1 MNVFNILGSY
11 DEAWKAIVMPPRQ
24 DYSIYDLGPNDINI
38 KGKRIQRTDFRL
50 LNKRGQTLEC
60 SFYQQTDLDHAIPC
74 VIYLHANG
82 CSRLEALQYLDTI
95 LSNQVNLFCFDFSG
109 CGKSG
114 GVYTSLGWFEQDD
127 LECVIQY
134 LTNTGKVTKI
144 GVWGRSMGAI
154 TAILYAVKDPRITC
168 YVFDS
173 PFSKF
178 KQLVKEL
185 AKEKASLPG
194 FLSEGAFSI
203 IRQTIKKKVLFDI
216 DNLRPLKYVDKIN
229 VPALFGAGR
238 QDTFVLP
245 QHTSDLYSAYLG
257 PKQIMLFEGDHNSQR
272 PQNWN
277 LLVKEFL
284 ENHLLKEEVK
294 ANPNAKTL
302 KQLFDPMIDSTSL
315 DIKKPSV
322 SDKILSQQQQ
332 QPPPI
337 QKSSSMNFSWL
348 EHSASVPDLG
358 STHSTQSL
366 QSLGLSDKD
375 LRGGQGTNLELI
387 SQSKPKPAP
396 EKPAEKRF
404 GELFGEKHRAEV
416 PPPQR
421 AAPTTQKTY
430 TIESNQHQ
438 HKEIP
443 VIQVAQ
449 KMKTLENQP
458 TPPVVQAQKTYTLDL
473 SQKGSK
479 YPHQQQGH
487 SSHGQGQT
495 RVVQSVPGK
504 SQSQQQSHPAP
515 TQNPHHHSSTQSS
528 HHQTSTQSSQGSHDV
543 KKPQQQQPQHHHISS
558 NPHSHSHS
566 QQQQQN
572 IPTPTNSRPQLQAQ
586 PHIDQQGRPGI
597 SPKNLP
603 NKPMN
608 HPITYAQTI
617 PQSNPQP
624 HPHGLA
630 KSQPQ
635 PQHHQ
640 STSSTMNTVPTQPG
654 SNTSLMSSHHNSNSM
669 MNLHHGNS
677 VMNSTR
683 SGVNAGPSQVL
694 QNKLSKA
701 SGNPGTQSS
710 SSISIFG
717 PKQIKARNEDI
728 VHQQPFNPVL
738 KDASL
743 YRLNSAIGFGIQA
756 DRQKPN
762 QTQPLKTTADNS
774 DLLSASASSYSNY
787 GAGTASNSYIYGDKN
802 VNLGVKANNQ
812 TQQPTTGGHHVRNQP
827 SISIDENQ
835 NSQYLPKKPQIL
847 QSRQQPE
854 NIFYKPSHVGQPGH
868 MTQYMGQNNMRQPE
882 VRRNTD
888 NLIQPFN
895 NTSLTEGYKGKAGEY
910 NPNKSCHEMDRNNI
924 NLSTNLLS
932 QAYTQSTQSVQ
943 SQPKSVKTLTVDLS
957 QAGSHR
963 YGQQVNNYALIK

>member
-1 MNVFNILGSY
+1 M
-11 DEAWKAIVMPPRQ
+11 
-24 DYSIYDLGPNDINI
+24 
-38 KGKRIQRTDFRL
+38 
-50 LNKRGQTLEC
+50 NKRGQTLEC
-60 SFYQQTDLDHAIPC
+60 SFFQQTDLDHAIPC

-82 CSRLEALQYLDTI
+82 CSRLEALQYLDTV

-154 TAILYAVKDPRITC
+154 TAILYAVKDPRISC

-203 IRQTIKKKVLFDI
+203 IRQTIKKKVNFDI

-245 QHTSDLYSAYLG
+245 QHTSDLYAAYLG

-294 ANPNAKTL
+294 ENPNPKSL
-302 KQLFDPMIDSTSL
+302 KQLFDPMIDSASL
-315 DIKKPSV
+315 EVKKPSV
-322 SDKILSQQQQ
+322 SDKILNQQQNQ

-348 EHSASVPDLG
+348 EHSASVPDLN
-358 STHSTQSL
+358 STQSL
-366 QSLGLSDKD
+366 QSLGLSEKD

-387 SQSKPKPAP
+387 SQNKPKPVVP

-416 PPPQR
+416 PPQQR
-421 AAPTTQKTY
+421 PAPTQKTY
-430 TIESNQHQ
+430 TIESHHQ
-438 HKEIP
+438 SSKEVP
-443 VIQVAQ
+443 VVQTQ

-458 TPPVVQAQKTYTLDL
+458 APPQKTYTLDL

-479 YPHQQQGH
+479 HPQSQ
-487 SSHGQGQT
+487 GQGQGQGQA

-504 SQSQQQSHPAP
+504 SQPQSHPAP
-515 TQNPHHHSSTQSS
+515 APAQHHHHQSSTQSTS
-528 HHQTSTQSSQGSHDV
+528 HSGGQDV
-543 KKPQQQQPQHHHISS
+543 KRSQQPHLHPQQNQHISS
-558 NPHSHSHS
+558 
-566 QQQQQN
+566 QQQQN
-572 IPTPTNSRPQLQAQ
+572 IPTPTNSRPQLQPQ
-586 PHIDQQGRPGI
+586 PHIEQGRPVRDGI

-608 HPITYAQTI
+608 HPITYAQNI
-617 PQSNPQP
+617 PQSHPQP

-630 KSQPQ
+630 KSQSSQ

-654 SNTSLMSSHHNSNSM
+654 SNSSLMGSHHNSNSM

-677 VMNSTR
+677 VMSSTR

-694 QNKLSKA
+694 QNKLSRA

-728 VHQQPFNPVL
+728 IHQQPFNPVL

-743 YRLNSAIGFGIQA
+743 YRLNSAIGFGVQA

-762 QTQPLKTTADNS
+762 QTQPLKTTDTS

-787 GAGTASNSYIYGDKN
+787 GSGGAASNSYIYGDKS
-802 VNLGVKANNQ
+802 VHPGVKANNQ

-835 NSQYLPKKPQIL
+835 QNSQSLPKKPQIL

-868 MTQYMGQNNMRQPE
+868 MTQYLVQNSGNMRQPE

-895 NTSLTEGYKGKAGEY
+895 NISLTEGYKGKAGEY

-932 QAYTQSTQSVQ
+932 QAYTQSTQA
-943 SQPKSVKTLTVDLS
+943 QPKNVKTLTVDLS
-957 QAGSHR
+957 QAGTHQ
-963 YGQQVNNYALIK
+963 YGQYGQKNYALIK